1 MFNNFPIPLSHI
13 TIVNRTKSIYIL
25 SAFAFTGLWMQALTS
40 QSTLE
45 ASKVRGE
52 QLFASH
58 CTTCHLANGEGI
70 PGTFPPLA
78 GADYL
83 VDNRKG
89 AIRAVKYGM
98 EGEVTVN
105 GVTYNNIM
113 YSLGLD
119 DQQVMDVMNYILNS
133 WGNEGTEV
141 TLQEVRSVN

>member
-1 MFNNFPIPLSHI
+1 
-13 TIVNRTKSIYIL
+13 
-25 SAFAFTGLWMQALTS
+25 MQALTS

-52 QLFASH
+52 QLYASH

-83 VDNRKG
+83 VDNRRD

-105 GVTYNNIM
+105 GMTYNNIM
-113 YSLGLD
+113 YSLDLD

-141 TLQEVRSVN
+141 TLQEVRSIN